1 MMFSILLKDN
11 IEEGIIMNKII
22 AILVINLAA
31 VMLFEFLGWLVS
43 LKKKNVTIA
52 DSMWGAGFIII
63 TWLTFILGDGYLVR
77 NVIITVPVTIWGLRL
92 SYHITRRSIGKPE
105 DPRYTEWRNEYG
117 NKFPVVSLFRVF
129 LVQGLFMWLIALSI
143 QLAQLFP
150 RPESLT
156 LADYAGLGIW
166 VIGFIIESSADRQL
180 AHFIKDPANRGRV
193 MRYKLWRYSRHP
205 NYFGETTIWWGIY
218 VICCATEYGFLT
230 IISPMLIT
238 YTLLKITG
246 VSLMEQTMFKGN
258 AEYEDYKRTTSSF
271 IPWFPGK

>member
-1 MMFSILLKDN
+1 MFSILLKDN

-205 NYFGETTIWWGIY
+205 NYFGEATIWWGIY

>member
-31 VMLFEFLGWLVS
+31 VMLFEFLGWMVS

-205 NYFGETTIWWGIY
+205 NYFGEATIWWGIY

>member
-1 MMFSILLKDN
+1 MFSILLKDN

-180 AHFIKDPANRGRV
+180 AHFIQDPANRGRV

-205 NYFGETTIWWGIY
+205 NYFGEATIWWGIY